1 MPIYDE
7 ELLKKENITIENSTK
22 EFNNYL
28 EKISNLKN
36 KVENEILKLD
46 ELYEKTN
53 KEMTK
58 SFEEK
63 HLNLTKEENEMR
75 EKLQNEVTK
84 VKEKL
89 EINFSN
95 LNTLIRNCEKINK
108 GIKILEKEEKQMIR
122 ILSYVS
128 KINKNKKEMKNLF
141 KEKMKNL
148 SIKYDEK
155 EQKIIYNEYYFNGF
169 QNIIKSIEFKDVS
182 FDKINIAW
190 KLEDINELDIKKIKY
205 KVETRKEDI
214 DDKFELKYEGKESTC
229 LINNLDINVSYEVRI
244 GIIYDN
250 IPSNYY
256 EIKKVETKQ
265 LNSAI
270 LNESN
275 KSKEFLDKIQE
286 WTKFKKLELI
296 YRGTRDGMNSY
307 SFHNKC
313 DNKGPTICLYKNE
326 SNHIFG
332 AYASISWTKEG
343 DWKTATESFLF
354 TLTNVYNIEPNKF
367 AHSEKDKVYSVYH
380 NNEFGPSFGAGRD
393 ISIANDFTKG
403 DSYANFP
410 STYIDNIGKGNSIFS
425 SNLKWNKFKLKEIE
439 VFKIN

>member
-229 LINNLDINVSYEVRI
+229 LINNLDINVTYEVRI

-332 AYASISWTKEG
+332 AYASISWTKAG

-425 SNLKWNKFKLKEIE
+425 SNLKWNKFKLKEVE

>member
-182 FDKINIAW
+182 FDKINIGW

-332 AYASISWTKEG
+332 AYASISWTKAG

-425 SNLKWNKFKLKEIE
+425 SNLKWNKFKLKEVE

>member
-190 KLEDINELDIKKIKY
+190 KLEDINDLDIKKIKY

-332 AYASISWTKEG
+332 AYASISWTKAG

-425 SNLKWNKFKLKEIE
+425 SNLKWNKFKLKEVE

>member
-84 VKEKL
+84 AKEKL

-332 AYASISWTKEG
+332 AYASISWTKAG

>member
-63 HLNLTKEENEMR
+63 HLNLTKEENELR

-332 AYASISWTKEG
+332 AYASISWTKAG

-439 VFKIN
+439 VFRIN

>member
-214 DDKFELKYEGKESTC
+214 EDKFELKYEGKESTC
-229 LINNLDINVSYEVRI
+229 FINNLDINVSYEVRI

-332 AYASISWTKEG
+332 AYASISWTKAG

-425 SNLKWNKFKLKEIE
+425 SNLKWNKFKLKEVE

>member
-63 HLNLTKEENEMR
+63 HLNLTKEENVMR

-205 KVETRKEDI
+205 KVETRKEDV

-332 AYASISWTKEG
+332 AYASISWTKAG

>member
-332 AYASISWTKEG
+332 AYASISWTKAG

-425 SNLKWNKFKLKEIE
+425 SNLKLNKFKLKEVE

>member
-128 KINKNKKEMKNLF
+128 KINKNKKEMKYLF

-190 KLEDINELDIKKIKY
+190 KLEDINDLDIKKIKY

-332 AYASISWTKEG
+332 AYASISWTKAG

-425 SNLKWNKFKLKEIE
+425 SNLKWNKFKLKEVE

>member
-332 AYASISWTKEG
+332 AYASISWTKAG

>member
-53 KEMTK
+53 KKMTK

-214 DDKFELKYEGKESTC
+214 DDKFELKYEGKETTC

-332 AYASISWTKEG
+332 AYASISWTKAG

-425 SNLKWNKFKLKEIE
+425 SNLKWNKFKLKEVE

>member
-58 SFEEK
+58 SFEKK

-155 EQKIIYNEYYFNGF
+155 EKKIIYNEYYFNGF

-229 LINNLDINVSYEVRI
+229 FINNLDINVSYEVRI

-332 AYASISWTKEG
+332 AYASISWTKAG

>member
-1 MPIYDE
+1 
-7 ELLKKENITIENSTK
+7 
-22 EFNNYL
+22 
-28 EKISNLKN
+28 
-36 KVENEILKLD
+36 
-46 ELYEKTN
+46 
-53 KEMTK
+53 
-58 SFEEK
+58 
-63 HLNLTKEENEMR
+63 
-75 EKLQNEVTK
+75 
-84 VKEKL
+84 
-89 EINFSN
+89 
-95 LNTLIRNCEKINK
+95 
-108 GIKILEKEEKQMIR
+108 
-122 ILSYVS
+122 
-128 KINKNKKEMKNLF
+128 MKNLF

-332 AYASISWTKEG
+332 AYASISWTKAG

-425 SNLKWNKFKLKEIE
+425 SNLKWNKFKLKEVE

>member
-332 AYASISWTKEG
+332 AYASISWTKAG

-354 TLTNVYNIEPNKF
+354 TLTNIYNIEPNKF

-425 SNLKWNKFKLKEIE
+425 SNLKWNKFKLKEVE

>member
-332 AYASISWTKEG
+332 AYASISWTKAG

-425 SNLKWNKFKLKEIE
+425 SNLKWNKFKLKEVE